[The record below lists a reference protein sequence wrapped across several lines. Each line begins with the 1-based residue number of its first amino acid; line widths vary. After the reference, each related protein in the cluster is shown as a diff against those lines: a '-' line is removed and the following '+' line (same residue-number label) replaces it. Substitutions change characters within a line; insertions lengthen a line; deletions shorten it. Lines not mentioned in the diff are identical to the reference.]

1 MLRVSFG
8 TEFHRAKL
16 SDLVSLLSGRNFET
30 RSFED
35 EIAERSFGRL
45 RSGVMKF
52 MNETQFKRFVMIIKS
67 AGFVIPEMIRSKN
80 ALNFGYL
87 LYLMLRDKGEN
98 PAKIESYVKRW
109 FVLSILTQR
118 SSGSFESQFDYD
130 IKQIAERPFG
140 EYLAEVEA
148 GVLGEAFW
156 EATLPQSMNT
166 PLANSPFFFVF
177 LAAQIVGGDRGF
189 LSKDITVREL
199 VEHRGDVHHVFPKD
213 LLKRQGLSRTQ
224 YNQIANYVYMQS
236 EINIQ
241 IGNKPPMD
249 YFGHLLQQCQTG
261 EGRYGSITEQKLL
274 AQNLKAHCIPEGVFT
289 MGLEDYPAFLEE
301 RRRLMAE
308 KVRGYYHNL

>member
-1 MLRVSFG
+1 
-8 TEFHRAKL
+8 
-16 SDLVSLLSGRNFET
+16 
-30 RSFED
+30 
-35 EIAERSFGRL
+35 
-45 RSGVMKF
+45 
-52 MNETQFKRFVMIIKS
+52 
-67 AGFVIPEMIRSKN
+67 MIRSQN

-98 PAKIESYVKRW
+98 PAKIASYVKRW

-189 LSKDITVREL
+189 LSKDIPVVASVLPFQTSSAFV
-199 VEHRGDVHHVFPKD
+199 PKIMA
-213 LLKRQGLSRTQ
+213 QFEPVLSE
-224 YNQIANYVYMQS
+224 AA
-236 EINIQ
+236 
-241 IGNKPPMD
+241 
-249 YFGHLLQQCQTG
+249 
-261 EGRYGSITEQKLL
+261 L
-274 AQNLKAHCIPEGVFT
+274 AVL
-289 MGLEDYPAFLEE
+289 
-301 RRRLMAE
+301 
-308 KVRGYYHNL
+308 